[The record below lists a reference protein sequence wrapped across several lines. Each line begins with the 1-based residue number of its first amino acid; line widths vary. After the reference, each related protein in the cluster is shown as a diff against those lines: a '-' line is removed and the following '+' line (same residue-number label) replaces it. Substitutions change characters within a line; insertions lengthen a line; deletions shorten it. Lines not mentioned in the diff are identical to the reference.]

1 MTVTESEPVVPRA
14 LVARVKAILLK
25 PAQEWDVID
34 AEPAT
39 VQSLYKS
46 YLIYIAAISPLARL
60 IGDVVFIH
68 APIIGALVQAI
79 VSYAVWLVGA
89 YLMGLLIDVLAPT
102 FGGQR
107 NPIQALKVAVYS
119 STASA
124 VAGIFAIIPALSML
138 AIVGLYGLYLLWLG
152 LPKLMKVPQDKQ
164 LAYFAAIIVVLL
176 LAILVIGLLLA
187 PILLAPI
194 SLVAHSA

>member
-1 MTVTESEPVVPRA
+1 MTVTESEPVIPRA
-14 LVARVKAILLK
+14 LVERAKAILMK

-39 VQSLYKS
+39 IKGIYMG
-46 YLIYIAAISPLARL
+46 YLVYLAAISPIARF
-60 IGDVVFIH
+60 IGDVVFLH
-68 APIIGALVQAI
+68 APVIRELITAI
-79 VSYAVWLVGA
+79 VSYAIWLGGA
-89 YLMGLLIDVLAPT
+89 YLMALLIDVLAPT

-107 NPIQALKVAVYS
+107 DRVQAFKVAAYS

-152 LPKLMKVPQDKQ
+152 LPKLMKVPQEKQ
-164 LAYFAAIIVVLL
+164 LTYFAALLVTMFLVGVVLSIVL
-176 LAILVIGLLLA
+176 TPLMV
-187 PILLAPI
+187 
-194 SLVAHSA
+194 SSYRT